1 MINISNMR
9 PGPGGAKATFD
20 AEIEGW
26 LLRDCVIVQR
36 PEGNLSAL
44 PPVLRGGRRA
54 VQVPDH
60 LWFDFIN
67 AARSA
72 YRRISREEGW
82 VEVCEGEQGALAAAG
97 I

>member
-1 MINISNMR
+1 M
-9 PGPGGAKATFD
+9 
-20 AEIEGW
+20 
-26 LLRDCVIVQR
+26 
-36 PEGNLSAL
+36 SAL

-54 VQVPDH
+54 VQIPDD
-60 LWFDFIN
+60 LWFDFVN

-82 VEVCEGEQGALAAAG
+82 VELCAGEQEALAAAG